1 MQDTQERSLYPV
13 ERDEKL
19 EWDQSIRWDSR
30 IKPNKGWFNL
40 NLRELMRYWDL
51 IVLLVKRN
59 FKVFYKQTILGPAWV
74 VLQPLFTTLVFNVI
88 FGSVAKLPTDGMPSF
103 LFYMA
108 GNIAWQY
115 FSSCLTETS
124 NTFIQNGKIFGKV
137 YFPRLVMPIST
148 VLTQLI
154 NFLVQF
160 AMFLCFLLYFA
171 VQKGSAVQPDWR
183 LILLTPLMLLEMAM
197 LGLGFGIIVS
207 ALTTKY
213 RDLAMLVKFGVHL
226 WMYAT
231 PVAYSSQL
239 IYTNYPSLAKVFM
252 LNPMTPVIE
261 LFRSAYLGVEMTCT
275 NYLLISWGTTLAVLV
290 IGLMLFTHIE
300 RTFVDT
306 V

>member
-1 MQDTQERSLYPV
+1 M
-13 ERDEKL
+13 
-19 EWDQSIRWDSR
+19 WDKSVKWDSCIR
-30 IKPNKGWFNL
+30 PNRGWFNL
-40 NLRELMRYWDL
+40 NLKELLQYRDL

-74 VLQPLFTTLVFNVI
+74 ILQPLLTTVVFTVV
-88 FGSVAKLPTDGMPSF
+88 FGSIAGLPTDGMPSF
-103 LFYMA
+103 MFYMA

-115 FSSCLTETS
+115 FSSCLTQTS
-124 NTFIQNGKIFGKV
+124 NTFIQNRQIFGKV

-148 VLTQLI
+148 VFTQLI

-160 AMFLCFLLYFA
+160 AMFLIFLAYFA
-171 VQKGSAVQPDWR
+171 LRPDAAVQPNWR
-183 LILLTPLMLLEMAM
+183 LIMLTPALLLQMAM

-213 RDLAMLVKFGVHL
+213 RDLAMLVSFGVQL

-231 PVAYSSQL
+231 PVAYSSSL
-239 IYTNYPSLAKVFM
+239 IYESYPALTQIYM
-252 LNPMTPVIE
+252 LNPMTPIIE
-261 LFRSAYLGVEMTCT
+261 MFRSAYLGVEFTCAG
-275 NYLLISWGTTLAVLV
+275 YWGISWITTVAVLALG
-290 IGLMLFTHIE
+290 IMLFTRIE